1 MIEMEQIITF
11 APSVLRSILRN
22 QNPGVLWR
30 YQPLR
35 VMLINTH
42 PSPHLLQ
49 IPNIIFS
56 HTDVGL
62 EEIAEGVEGGCH
74 RIYDDMGCFVE
85 EETGFFVVGKVVGQT
100 QHSSI
105 SVATH
110 SGKVI
115 Y

>member
-1 MIEMEQIITF
+1 MIEMELIITF
-11 APSVLRSILRN
+11 VPSVLRSILRN
-22 QNPGVLWR
+22 QNPGVLR
-30 YQPLR
+30 RHQPLR
-35 VMLINTH
+35 IMLINTH
-42 PSPHLLQ
+42 PPSHLLEVS
-49 IPNIIFS
+49 NIIFS
-56 HTDVGL
+56 HSDMGL

-105 SVATH
+105 SMTTH
-110 SGKVI
+110 SGEVI